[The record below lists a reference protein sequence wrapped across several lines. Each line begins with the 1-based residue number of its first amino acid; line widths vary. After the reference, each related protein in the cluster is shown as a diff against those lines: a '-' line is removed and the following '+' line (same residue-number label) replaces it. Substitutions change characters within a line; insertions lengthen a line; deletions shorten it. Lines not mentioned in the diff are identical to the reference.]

1 MAARKLAIEIDKCFK
16 KVAEGVQAFE
26 NIYEKIHSTTNP
38 AQKEKLEDSLK
49 KEIKKLQ
56 RDRDRIKAWAASN
69 DIKDKKALVDHRK
82 LIETQMEKFKA
93 VEKEMKTKAY
103 SKEGLQAAAKL
114 DPKEQEKAELC
125 DFLAAMVDELER
137 QIEQVEA
144 ETEGINASQKK
155 GKKDTSKADRLSEL
169 ERTTERHK
177 WHQSRLELIL
187 RTLENGN
194 IETDQVKA
202 IEEDIKY
209 YVENNGEVDF
219 EENEWM
225 YDDLNLEEEEG
236 LFGMGAEMDR
246 GSSQDA
252 QSLAGDGDP
261 EQRAPSSGKQK
272 AVEPIP
278 AARRPS
284 QQLKSPLPALATLHA
299 PLPTPSNGTSTAGMK
314 PAPVPPRGEPLK
326 YASAA
331 AAAAAGDQNE
341 LGIAPLPPAP
351 SRGPTQP
358 MFPPGLSP
366 GPAAAAA
373 AKSTPSPAVSHPQPS
388 APQVQRISSTE
399 SQSVGK
405 SPVDN
410 QSSPAITTKE
420 PSTSRQSTEKP
431 ELKPRQN
438 QIGGKK
444 AADVEQSPEA
454 AQPSTPALTNGD
466 THSESEDEESVYHL
480 PSSLNDLLES
490 FEATK
495 LSAAEPL
502 STEKSRLLF
511 GASFSQM
518 PESADTERPRHYQPQ
533 TPYPYSPSHY
543 PQEPLAIFD
552 DHRLYSRVDTD
563 TLFYAFYYRQG
574 TYQQW
579 LAAKALKNQS
589 WRFHKQYQTWF
600 QRHEEPKSI
609 TEDYEQGTYRFFD
622 YESTWMNRRKAD
634 FKFHYKW
641 LEDDL

>member
-1 MAARKLAIEIDKCFK
+1 
-16 KVAEGVQAFE
+16 
-26 NIYEKIHSTTNP
+26 
-38 AQKEKLEDSLK
+38 
-49 KEIKKLQ
+49 
-56 RDRDRIKAWAASN
+56 
-69 DIKDKKALVDHRK
+69 
-82 LIETQMEKFKA
+82 MEKFKA

-177 WHQSRLELIL
+177 WHQGRLELIL

-246 GSSQDA
+246 VSSQDA
-252 QSLAGDGDP
+252 QSVAGDGDS
-261 EQRAPSSGKQK
+261 EQRPPPSGKQK

-299 PLPTPSNGTSTAGMK
+299 PMPTPSNGISTAGMK

-366 GPAAAAA
+366 SPAAAVAA

-388 APQVQRISSTE
+388 APQAQRISSAE
-399 SQSVGK
+399 SQPAGK
-405 SPVDN
+405 SPVEN
-410 QSSPAITTKE
+410 QASPAVATKE
-420 PSTSRQSTEKP
+420 PSVSRQHTEKP
-431 ELKPRQN
+431 ELKSRQS
-438 QIGGKK
+438 QAGGKK
-444 AADVEQSPEA
+444 AVDVEQSPEA

-466 THSESEDEESVYHL
+466 THSEPEDEESVYHL

-518 PESADTERPRHYQPQ
+518 PESADAERPRHYQPQ
-533 TPYPYSPSHY
+533 TPYPYAPSHY

-622 YESTWMNRRKAD
+622 YESTW
-634 FKFHYKW
+634 
-641 LEDDL
+641 